1 MKRRYEPFLGVPLTN
16 PAVNVKFGAMNHSR
30 EEKQVVQIG
39 DFARKA
45 GVSVRAIRYY
55 EELGL
60 IHPEAH
66 SVGGFRLY
74 SQDSLK
80 RLQIINS
87 LKELGLS
94 LMEIRQIFAAKKPG
108 AGDRQ
113 AVHFLLQVFTEKLGQ
128 IESKIEAL
136 SRMKDELSNAIRILR
151 SCESCDHKVLLDA
164 LLCCGCTS
172 LSPREAVPE
181 TFEIILS

>member
-1 MKRRYEPFLGVPLTN
+1 
-16 PAVNVKFGAMNHSR
+16 MNRSN
-30 EEKQVVQIG
+30 EQKQVIQIG
-39 DFARKA
+39 DFAKRA

-74 SQDSLK
+74 SGDSLR
-80 RLQIINS
+80 RLQVIAC

-94 LMEIRQIFAAKKPG
+94 LMEIRQIFQAKKPG
-108 AGDRQ
+108 AGDRE
-113 AVHFLLQVFTEKLGQ
+113 AVHFLLQAFGDKLKQ

-136 SRMKDELSNAIRILR
+136 SRVRDELSNAIRILR
-151 SCESCDHKVLLDA
+151 SCENCDHKVLLDA
-164 LLCCGCTS
+164 LLCVGCAS
-172 LSPREAVPE
+172 LNPREAVPD
-181 TFEIILS
+181 TFEVLLG